1 MSMYRTTIRILL
13 ALPFAAAFAQDNAQG
28 ARVCLVPTSAQMVA
42 GNTETAITAV
52 RETFTSFLT
61 GPSLGVVPLKA
72 RLTSQAREE
81 AKQASCRYVL
91 LTTMKHQRKTD
102 RGLLRR
108 ATGSAVEAGAW
119 QVAGSAH
126 STEARVAAG
135 AAAQAAVAVREVAY
149 SFKTKDEL
157 ELNYRLESA
166 DGSVLL
172 DKTEKR
178 AAKSDG
184 EDLLT
189 PLVEHASEAIATVV
203 AKGGGGK

>member
-1 MSMYRTTIRILL
+1 MYTTTIRFLL

-28 ARVCLVPTSAQMVA
+28 ARVCLMPTSAQMVA
-42 GNTETAITAV
+42 GNTEAAITAV

-81 AKQASCRYVL
+81 AKQANCRYVL
-91 LTTMKHQRKTD
+91 LTTMKHEHKQD

-108 ATGSAVEAGAW
+108 ATGGAVEAGAR
-119 QVAGSAH
+119 QVAGAAH
-126 STEARVAAG
+126 STETRIAADAAMQ
-135 AAAQAAVAVREVAY
+135 AAAAAREVTYAV
-149 SFKTKDEL
+149 KTKDEL

-166 DGSVLL
+166 NGSVLI

-178 AAKSDG
+178 AAKYDG

-189 PLVEHASEAIATVV
+189 PLVEHASEAIAAIV
-203 AKGGGGK
+203 AKGAT